1 MAFTV
6 RVVDRNGGAVLAPAG
21 VRLSPVGWS
30 AAAVGGPVA
39 CEVELAGEAAELLGL
54 AAWLG
59 YGLEV
64 AGEAGQ
70 VVWWGQVTG
79 LEVAAGG
86 VRRGLAI
93 GEVANRVKLLYVRQA
108 AGGVEE
114 AAETAWSEDAASV
127 ALYGARERVF
137 SAGTLTDGQA
147 AAMVATLLGKL
158 AAPQRSVRLETGA
171 GAATGRLTG
180 RGWFARLDDV
190 YYDNPAG
197 LEEHNPGGSGQV
209 MPLGLGFTSAYLGFV
224 DASSKMLIHEC
235 LGKFRHFGDYNDLKI
250 YITGV
255 AYNGGLKT
263 VSSGDNR
270 EPIEYTS
277 TFTFEPNDDLFDA
290 NNGLDF
296 LATDDVYWL
305 SAPPGN
311 FSGNVTGARRV
322 KTTGSHQI
330 EVSPGWNGGYGFDGP
345 NTATIYRGN
354 SITITTDVANEAPN
368 GTTVE
373 TVTAYGQRY
382 YQAFALAAD
391 TFWTVDRIEV
401 RLRKVGTPA
410 DGVRVGLYTDSSGAP
425 GTLIEQVTVAAS
437 GIDGEEVGWVA
448 FDLATAP
455 QIAYGTTYGIQID
468 RTGAMD
474 AENFYEV
481 EIDPEAGYA
490 RGALRLYD
498 GSAWQAA
505 TGDLIFRVV
514 GAVNALDL
522 VADVVSEAGT
532 EIGRTVMEATTGVEA
547 WQYATGDE
555 TAGAVM
561 RRLLE
566 VGDSTGRRLLAMVTP
581 DKALRV
587 AAQSEDYDAWLRLVD
602 GTPGWLDGAPLAAG
616 VLPVGVWMELGDT
629 PLLSEAWAGLDRV
642 FVERAGYR
650 VGQGWEL
657 EAEGQRSVVERLGLQ
672 MG

>member
-1 MAFTV
+1 MGFAV

-64 AGEAGQ
+64 AGEAGELL
-70 VVWWGQVTG
+70 WWGQVTG

-137 SAGTLTDGQA
+137 SAGTLTDAQA

-197 LEEHNPGGSGQV
+197 LEEHNPGGGGQV
-209 MPLGLGFTSAYLGFV
+209 MPLGLGFTSTYLGFI
-224 DASSKMLIHEC
+224 DASSKKLVQEVE
-235 LGKFRHFGDYNDLKI
+235 GKFLHFGEYAGLTFLVAGTASNNGVKTIDSGDGRAAVNYQSNLISFGADDDL
-250 YITGV
+250 YD
-255 AYNGGLKT
+255 GGL
-263 VSSGDNR
+263 
-270 EPIEYTS
+270 
-277 TFTFEPNDDLFDA
+277 
-290 NNGLDF
+290 GLEF
-296 LATDDVYWL
+296 IATDDVIY
-305 SAPPGN
+305 
-311 FSGNVTGARRV
+311 VTGAAHTPNNGARRV
-322 KTTGSHQI
+322 KTTGISHI
-330 EVSPGWNGGYGFDGP
+330 EVSPGWNSGFMDSGGSGP
-345 NTATIYRGN
+345 TITVRRGN
-354 SITITTDVANEAPN
+354 GVALVEDVANEAPN

-448 FDLATAP
+448 FDLTTAP

-474 AENFYEV
+474 AANFYEV
-481 EIDPEAGYA
+481 EIDPEAGYS

-522 VADVVSEAGT
+522 VVDVVSEAGT

-547 WQYATGDE
+547 WQYATGEE

-587 AAQSEDYDAWLRLVD
+587 AVQSEDYDAWLRLIN
-602 GTPGWLDGAPLAAG
+602 GAPGWLDGAPLAAG
-616 VLPVGVWMELGDT
+616 ILPVGVWVELGDT

-642 FVERAGYR
+642 FVERGGYR